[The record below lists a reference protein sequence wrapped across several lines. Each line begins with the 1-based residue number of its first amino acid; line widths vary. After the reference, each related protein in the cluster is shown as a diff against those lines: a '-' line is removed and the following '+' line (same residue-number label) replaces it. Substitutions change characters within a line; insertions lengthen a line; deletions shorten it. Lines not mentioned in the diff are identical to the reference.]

1 MFMIHDAPTC
11 KICVKQFVGKNGSEI
26 FALLEGKIQTL
37 KEEEED
43 KAHLINSAAPYKD
56 FNSLIANT
64 V

>member
-1 MFMIHDAPTC
+1 MYLHAKC
-11 KICVKQFVGKNGSEI
+11 CVEQFVGKNGPEI

-37 KEEEED
+37 KED
-43 KAHLINSAAPYKD
+43 NAHLINSAAPNKD